1 MHNPPVV
8 SPPRPPDHR
17 LAARAAGA
25 AGVLAVCSV
34 LLLAL
39 VVAEWHPLM
48 VLDGDVA
55 RTTHRW
61 AVDEPGLTHVCRILT
76 DWVWDPW
83 TMRLAT
89 VLTVVWLVWRRSAR
103 WTAYWLVATVTLGS
117 VVQQGLK
124 AAVGRPR
131 PVWPDPVDSARYAA
145 FPSGHAMT
153 ATIVCGLLL
162 WLVHHY
168 GVGPALRRTALWVA
182 VVSVT
187 GVGLTRVWL
196 GVHWPSDVLGGW
208 LLGAAMVAVA
218 VGVHQRWGPERAPA
232 ESDRVG
238 RGGLPPARRDLAS

>member
-1 MHNPPVV
+1 MHNPPVD

-17 LAARAAGA
+17 LAARAAAA

-39 VVAEWHPLM
+39 VAAEWRPLID
-48 VLDGDVA
+48 LDGDVA

-61 AVDEPGLTHVCRILT
+61 AVDEPGLTHACRILT

-83 TMRLAT
+83 TMRLVSALA
-89 VLTVVWLVWRRSAR
+89 VGWLAWRRSAW
-103 WTAYWLVATVTLGS
+103 WTACWFAATVALGS

-131 PVWPDPVDSARYAA
+131 PVWPDPVDSAHYAA

-153 ATIVCGLLL
+153 ATVACGLLL

-168 GVGPALRRTALWVA
+168 GAGTALRRTALWVA

-187 GVGLTRVWL
+187 GVGLTRMWL

-208 LLGAAMVAVA
+208 LLGATLVAAAVMV
-218 VGVHQRWGPERAPA
+218 HRRWGPEGA
-232 ESDRVG
+232 
-238 RGGLPPARRDLAS
+238 